1 MEPFSVVYTD
11 NSKGGLDI
19 ERKILEEINV
29 ELIDAERSEQ
39 PIRDLIKNADGIIVS
54 QMEFDREIIESL
66 EKCRII
72 SRTGIGFEN
81 VDLKAATE
89 MGIYVSNVPD
99 YCIPEVS
106 DHAIG
111 LILSLERRIT
121 SFDRDVRERGW
132 KVARAKW
139 TDMRRIEGQTIGFV
153 AFGQIPKEVCR
164 KAIAL
169 GFDAIA
175 YDPYIE
181 PEEIIKLGAKC
192 VEDLDTLLKGSDVV
206 SLHVPLTDETRGM
219 IGKRELELIGEN
231 GFIINTSRGGIIDEE
246 SLVWAIET
254 GKIAGA
260 GLDVYADE
268 PVRRGNPLLSIEK
281 VVLTPH
287 IAFKS
292 IESELKQREIVAQNI
307 RAVLE
312 RKEPINIVNREIF
325 TLES

>member
-19 ERKILEEINV
+19 ERDILGKIDV
-29 ELIDAERSEQ
+29 DLIDAELSDR
-39 PIRDLIKNADGIIVS
+39 PVRDLIKEADGVIVS
-54 QMEFDREIIESL
+54 QMEFNREVIESL
-66 EKCRII
+66 EKCRVI

-106 DHAIG
+106 NHTIG

-121 SFDRDVRERGW
+121 GFDRDIRKNGW
-132 KVARAKW
+132 SVARSKW
-139 TDMRRIEGQTIGFV
+139 ADMRRIEGQTIGFV

-164 KAIAL
+164 KAVAL
-169 GFDAIA
+169 GFDAVA
-175 YDPYIE
+175 YDPYVD
-181 PEEIIKLGAKC
+181 PDEIIEAGARC
-192 VEDLDTLLKGSDVV
+192 VENLEDLLKVSDVV

-219 IGKRELELIGEN
+219 IGKRELELVGKN
-231 GFIINTSRGGIIDEE
+231 GFIINTSRGGVIDEE
-246 SLVWAIET
+246 SLVWAIEN

-268 PVRRGNPLLSIEK
+268 PFQSDNPLSDIEK

-287 IAFKS
+287 VAFKS
-292 IESELKQREIVAQNI
+292 VESELKQREIVAENI
-307 RAVLE
+307 RAVLTGG
-312 RKEPINIVNREIF
+312 EPMNIVNKEIF
-325 TLES
+325 SL

>member
-19 ERKILEEINV
+19 ERDILGKINA
-29 ELIDAERSEQ
+29 ELIDAELSDRSA
-39 PIRDLIKNADGIIVS
+39 RDLIKEADGVIVS

-66 EKCRII
+66 EKCRVI

-81 VDLKAATE
+81 VDLEAATE

-106 DHAIG
+106 NHTIG
-111 LILSLERRIT
+111 LILSLERRIVG
-121 SFDRDVRERGW
+121 FDRDIRKNGW
-132 KVARAKW
+132 GVARSKW
-139 TDMRRIEGQTIGFV
+139 ADMRRIEGQTIGFV

-169 GFDAIA
+169 GFDAVA
-175 YDPYIE
+175 YDPYVD
-181 PEEIIKLGAKC
+181 PEEIIEAGAKC
-192 VEDLDTLLKGSDVV
+192 VENIEDLLKISDVV

-219 IGKRELELIGEN
+219 IGKRELELVGKN
-231 GFIINTSRGGIIDEE
+231 GFIINTSRGGVIDEE
-246 SLVWAIET
+246 SLVWAIEN

-268 PVRRGNPLLSIEK
+268 PFQSNNPLSDIEK

-287 IAFKS
+287 VAFKS
-292 IESELKQREIVAQNI
+292 VESELKQREIVAENI
-307 RAVLE
+307 RAVLTG
-312 RKEPINIVNREIF
+312 REPINIVNKEIF
-325 TLES
+325 SL

>member
-1 MEPFSVVYTD
+1 MVYTD

-19 ERKILEEINV
+19 ERDILGKINA
-29 ELIDAERSEQ
+29 ELIDAELSDRSA
-39 PIRDLIKNADGIIVS
+39 RDLIKEADGVIVS

-66 EKCRII
+66 EKCRVI

-81 VDLKAATE
+81 VDLEAATE

-106 DHAIG
+106 NHTIG
-111 LILSLERRIT
+111 LILSLERRIVG
-121 SFDRDVRERGW
+121 FDRDIRKNGW
-132 KVARAKW
+132 GVARSKW
-139 TDMRRIEGQTIGFV
+139 ADMRRIEGQTIGFV

-169 GFDAIA
+169 GFDAVA
-175 YDPYIE
+175 YDPYVD
-181 PEEIIKLGAKC
+181 PEEIIEAGAKC
-192 VEDLDTLLKGSDVV
+192 VENIEDLLKISDVV

-219 IGKRELELIGEN
+219 IGKRELELVGKN
-231 GFIINTSRGGIIDEE
+231 GFIINTSRGGVIDEE
-246 SLVWAIET
+246 SLVWAIEN

-268 PVRRGNPLLSIEK
+268 PFQSNNPLSDIEK

-287 IAFKS
+287 VAFKS
-292 IESELKQREIVAQNI
+292 VESELKQREIVAENI
-307 RAVLE
+307 RAVLTG
-312 RKEPINIVNREIF
+312 REPINIVNKEIF
-325 TLES
+325 SL

>member
-19 ERKILEEINV
+19 ERDILGKINA
-29 ELIDAERSEQ
+29 ELIDAELSDRSA
-39 PIRDLIKNADGIIVS
+39 RDLIKEADGVIVS
-54 QMEFDREIIESL
+54 QMEFNREIIESL
-66 EKCRII
+66 EKCRVI

-81 VDLKAATE
+81 VDLEAATE

-106 DHAIG
+106 NHTIG
-111 LILSLERRIT
+111 LILSLERRIVG
-121 SFDRDVRERGW
+121 FDRDIRKNGW
-132 KVARAKW
+132 GVARSKW
-139 TDMRRIEGQTIGFV
+139 ADMRRIEGQTIGFV

-169 GFDAIA
+169 GFDAVA
-175 YDPYIE
+175 YDPYVD
-181 PEEIIKLGAKC
+181 PEEIIEAGAKC
-192 VEDLDTLLKGSDVV
+192 VENIEDLLKISDVV

-219 IGKRELELIGEN
+219 IGKRELELVGKN
-231 GFIINTSRGGIIDEE
+231 GFIINTSRGGVIDEE
-246 SLVWAIET
+246 SLVWAIEN

-268 PVRRGNPLLSIEK
+268 PFQSNNPLSDIEK

-287 IAFKS
+287 VAFKS
-292 IESELKQREIVAQNI
+292 VESELKQREIVAENI
-307 RAVLE
+307 RAVLTG
-312 RKEPINIVNREIF
+312 REPINIVNKEIF
-325 TLES
+325 SL